1 MMTDDLNELPQ
12 DLPQEAPEAGER
24 GRLTK
29 KARHERIVRE
39 LMASS
44 TLRVSELAAELG
56 VSTETI
62 RRDLFELSEKGL
74 INRTYGGAVRPLGTE
89 PAVSERHQLMVA
101 EREAIAIATVRF
113 IKPNEVVAIGAGAT
127 TTHVARRMAAEC
139 RDITVITHSFSVATV
154 LAANPTITVLM
165 CPGRYNGR
173 EGMMVGAETIE
184 FLQSYN
190 ANWAILGASGI
201 TAEGLCEAEAAAASV
216 YKAMMHRAVE
226 TIVVADHTKF
236 AQQALAIWARWH
248 DIKRLV
254 TDEAPAYAIARAL
267 ERARVEVIVA
277 RRRGEP

>member
-1 MMTDDLNELPQ
+1 MSANDPTELP
-12 DLPQEAPEAGER
+12 EAPEADR
-24 GRLTK
+24 ARLSK
-29 KARHERIVRE
+29 KARRERIVRE

-62 RRDLFELSEKGL
+62 RRDLLELDEKGL

-89 PAVSERHQLMVA
+89 PSVSERHLLMVA
-101 EREAIAIATVRF
+101 EREALAAATVRF
-113 IKPNEVVAIGAGAT
+113 LKPNEVVAIGAGAT

-154 LAANPTITVLM
+154 LAANPTIAVLM

-173 EGMMVGAETIE
+173 EGMMTGAETID

-201 TAEGLCEAEAAAASV
+201 TAEGMSEAEAGAASV
-216 YKAMMHRAVE
+216 YKAMMQRAVE
-226 TIVVADHTKF
+226 TLVVADHTKF
-236 AQQALAIWARWH
+236 SQQALAIWGRWH
-248 DIKRLV
+248 DINRLV
-254 TDEAPAYAIARAL
+254 TDEPPPAPIARSM
-267 ERARVEVIVA
+267 ERARTELVIA
-277 RRRGEP
+277 RKRGEP

>member
-1 MMTDDLNELPQ
+1 MMADDLNEAAR
-12 DLPQEAPEAGER
+12 DTAPEGA
-24 GRLTK
+24 GRLSK
-29 KARHERIVRE
+29 KARHARIVSE

-62 RRDLFELSEKGL
+62 RRDLFELGEKGL

-89 PAVSERHQLMVA
+89 PSVTERHRMMVE
-101 EREAIAIATVRF
+101 EREAIAAAAAGF

-127 TTHVARRMAAEC
+127 TTHVARRMAAVC

-173 EGMMVGAETIE
+173 EGMMVGAETVE

-201 TAEGLCEAEAAAASV
+201 TAEGLSDAEADAASV
-216 YKAMMHRAVE
+216 YKAMMLRAIE
-226 TIVVADHTKF
+226 TIAVADHTKF
-236 AQQALAIWARWH
+236 SQQALAIWGRWH
-248 DIKRLV
+248 DVKRLV
-254 TDEAPAYAIARAL
+254 TDEAPSFAIARAL
-267 ERARVEVIVA
+267 ERGRVEVIVA
-277 RRRGEP
+277 PKRSAA